1 MVPGCKYEK
10 NPIILVAFNSASG
23 QTAINALPNLDRK
36 PDGFVG
42 LDPFSIND
50 RCTKIDDASFQDT
63 FIPAVPPEIGVV
75 YVPRVGSSPFI
86 QHKKVVRN
94 ID

>member
-50 RCTKIDDASFQDT
+50 RSTKIDGS
-63 FIPAVPPEIGVV
+63 IPNLEWGFSKRIIIITQ
-75 YVPRVGSSPFI
+75 RL
-86 QHKKVVRN
+86 HN
-94 ID
+94 L